1 MPTRVSIIDYGLG
14 NLFSLGRALSY
25 LGAQVTIVSTPHEL
39 EQAERL
45 ILPGVGAFG
54 DGMRN
59 LRERGL
65 AEPVQ
70 RAAAEGRPLLGIC
83 LGMQLFFT
91 ESVEFGRHE
100 GLGIFAGRVGRLAD
114 TAASGEPVNP
124 ALKGGVKVPHVGWNA
139 LQPAPGGLRWERSVL
154 RALAPGDAVYF
165 VHSYVP
171 TPEDRDATVA
181 EMTYGG
187 HRYCAMVQR
196 GAVAGCQFH
205 PEKSGSVGLRILR
218 TFLDGE
224 G

>member
-1 MPTRVSIIDYGLG
+1 MPPRATIIDYGLG
-14 NLFSLGRALSY
+14 NLFSLRRALSH
-25 LGAQVTIVSTPHEL
+25 LGAQVSLATTPGEL
-39 EQAERL
+39 ERAERL

-54 DGMRN
+54 DGMRQ

-65 AEPVQ
+65 ADPV
-70 RAAAEGRPLLGIC
+70 RHAAAEGRPLLGIC

-91 ESVEFGRHE
+91 ESEEFGRHE

-114 TAASGEPVNP
+114 TAVSGER
-124 ALKGGVKVPHVGWNA
+124 VKVPHVGWNA
-139 LQPAPGGLRWERSVL
+139 LAPAPGGLPWECSAL
-154 RALAPGDAVYF
+154 RTLAPGDAVYF

-171 TPEDRDATVA
+171 RPEDGAVTA
-181 EMTYGG
+181 AQMTHGG

-196 GAVAGCQFH
+196 GAVVGCQFH
-205 PEKSGSVGLRILR
+205 PEKSGAVGLRILR